1 MMNVAGS
8 YPISMSGIHGSGKAT
23 LRDGVARRYDR
34 CEGID
39 FHLLELGRKVDVA
52 GLSTF
57 RDRYL
62 EQDGL
67 VRQAIERGRLP
78 VTSRLGILDVAIVAS
93 VMAAMGRLPE
103 DDVRSFLERLADDLP
118 AVLFPRTLAA
128 VVCEPTTLLR
138 RLAERDE
145 ARGRTPPRGVKVL
158 SEMATR
164 LEEIYVLG
172 RYPHPLIAGI
182 VELYRGSGSLVVV
195 DTSKLDAAEAL
206 ALVVRFL
213 EESKALATGLAPGGR
228 EG

>member
-1 MMNVAGS
+1 
-8 YPISMSGIHGSGKAT
+8 MSGMHGSGKAT
-23 LRDGVARRYDR
+23 LRDGLARRFDR

-39 FHLLELGRKVDVA
+39 FHLLALGRKVDVA
-52 GLSTF
+52 GLATF

-67 VRQAIERGRLP
+67 VRHAIERGHLP
-78 VTSRLGILDVAIVAS
+78 VTSRLGMLDVAILAS
-93 VMAAMGRLPE
+93 VMAAMGRLPA

-158 SEMATR
+158 GEMATR
-164 LEEIYVLG
+164 LEEIYMLG
-172 RYPHPLIAGI
+172 RYPHPVIAQI

-213 EESKALATGLAPGGR
+213 EESKALTTGVAAGGR